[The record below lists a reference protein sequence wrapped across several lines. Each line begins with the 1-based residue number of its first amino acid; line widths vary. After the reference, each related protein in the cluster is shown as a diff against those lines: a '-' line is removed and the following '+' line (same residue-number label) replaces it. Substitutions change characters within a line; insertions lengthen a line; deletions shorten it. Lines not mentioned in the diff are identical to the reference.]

1 MTARGNQRTA
11 LVVDSGACL
20 PPELAGAPQVT
31 VVPMSIE
38 VDGRVLRDGLDISSE
53 ELYAMLRSAGPLP
66 SSSSPSPGEY
76 LRAFR
81 EATADSV
88 LCLTIPGSF
97 STMERSARVAAEML
111 REEQPGKRVEV
122 MDSGTAAAGFTL
134 VAEAAA
140 AACAAGLEL
149 EQVVGHVARL
159 AASTRVIAALETM
172 RFLVRSGRVPA
183 LAGRGSDL
191 LRVRPVFA
199 FVGGDVRRL
208 GLVQGTRRALRTVV
222 DSLYEQMPREAPLRL
237 AAFCGEAA
245 SSMEP
250 LVEALRVRFG
260 VDEVEQLSLTPV
272 IALHTGPGLF
282 GAAAICDLP
291 LPG

>member
-1 MTARGNQRTA
+1 M
-11 LVVDSGACL
+11 VDSGACL

-111 REEQPGKRVEV
+111 RDLCPDREV
-122 MDSGTAAAGFTL
+122 IG
-134 VAEAAA
+134 
-140 AACAAGLEL
+140 
-149 EQVVGHVARL
+149 
-159 AASTRVIAALETM
+159 
-172 RFLVRSGRVPA
+172 VPA
-183 LAGRGSDL
+183 REIL
-191 LRVRPVFA
+191 LGGGGIHCITQQVPDPRAARVRP
-199 FVGGDVRRL
+199 
-208 GLVQGTRRALRTVV
+208 
-222 DSLYEQMPREAPLRL
+222 DSRL
-237 AAFCGEAA
+237 ACAGR
-245 SSMEP
+245 P
-250 LVEALRVRFG
+250 
-260 VDEVEQLSLTPV
+260 
-272 IALHTGPGLF
+272 
-282 GAAAICDLP
+282 
-291 LPG
+291 